1 MSFSGCT
8 WFWFYVEFE
17 TASVQKILGIR
28 VPVLAAALAWSHRS
42 LQMESLLVRPLIPPS
57 WGIVEGYVVGVI
69 HPWGMGIPCRFVS
82 RSKPTTIEYTGASVS
97 QPPITTYIFQY
108 FLSNLIPGGIIWVVS
123 WWLWFIST
131 DKRGKAHPLCS
142 GNNQRQKQGRD
153 HHSFFG
159 TKWCNFHETTPWHA
173 DRRQPR
179 KTLSRKV
186 LGKHTS

>member
-1 MSFSGCT
+1 
-8 WFWFYVEFE
+8 
-17 TASVQKILGIR
+17 
-28 VPVLAAALAWSHRS
+28 
-42 LQMESLLVRPLIPPS
+42 MESLLVRPLIPPS
-57 WGIVEGYVVGVI
+57 WGIVEGYVMGVI
-69 HPWGMGIPCRFVS
+69 HPWGIEIPCRFVS
-82 RSKPTTIEYTGASVS
+82 KSKPTTIEYTGASVS

-142 GNNQRQKQGRD
+142 GNNQRQKRGRD

>member
-1 MSFSGCT
+1 MEIVTDHYKWRASGAAFDTPLLEVC
-8 WFWFYVEFE
+8 YGGDSPLGNRDPVSICIKIQ
-17 TASVQKILGIR
+17 AHHHRIHGGLSQSV
-28 VPVLAAALAWSHRS
+28 
-42 LQMESLLVRPLIPPS
+42 
-57 WGIVEGYVVGVI
+57 
-69 HPWGMGIPCRFVS
+69 
-82 RSKPTTIEYTGASVS
+82 TN
-97 QPPITTYIFQY
+97 
-108 FLSNLIPGGIIWVVS
+108 FLSNLIPGGIIWVFS
-123 WWLWFIST
+123 WWLWFIPT

-142 GNNQRQKQGRD
+142 GNNQRQKRGRD

>member
-1 MSFSGCT
+1 
-8 WFWFYVEFE
+8 
-17 TASVQKILGIR
+17 
-28 VPVLAAALAWSHRS
+28 
-42 LQMESLLVRPLIPPS
+42 MESLLVRPLIPPS
-57 WGIVEGYVVGVI
+57 WGIVEGYVVGMI

-142 GNNQRQKQGRD
+142 GNNQRQKRGRD